1 MNVAGKQFREKVSAH
16 LANERLRRVVIRNT
30 QMAIDKRGAA
40 IAELDNWEELRE
52 SAYQIKRRVIE
63 DLPNLLNR
71 FEAAAQESGVEVFR
85 AETAADATRI
95 AHQIVQK
102 HAVTSIVKAKSM
114 VTEEIEFNR
123 YFRERGYEVL
133 ETDLGEFIVQLAGER
148 PSNLLTPAMHKSLRD
163 VAKLFQEKLG
173 VPYREDP
180 HFLSKTARELL
191 RNKFLAADMGVSGA
205 NFAVVENGSIVL
217 VENEGNARMCYTLPP
232 VHLAIIGMERLIP
245 AMADLA
251 VFLPLLCR
259 SGTGQK
265 ITSYVSHIRGVRAPD
280 ELDGPSHRYFILVDN
295 GRSRIRE
302 DEKIRESLFCIRCSA
317 CNNVCPVYRN
327 IGGHAYGW
335 VYQGPIGAVIT
346 PEFIGMEKARD
357 LPFASSLC
365 GKCAEVC
372 PVKIPLP
379 QLLLHQREKAVRNRR
394 SPVMERIGMRIAAS
408 VFVKKSLFR
417 SSWKLFR
424 WLSKLWPGELPLPGW
439 SRSRETPKPAD
450 QPFHDWWKQHYSR
463 NSKNE

>member
-1 MNVAGKQFREKVSAH
+1 MNHSGKQFREKVNAH
-16 LANERLRRVVIRNT
+16 LSNPRLRQAVIRNT
-30 QMAIDKRGAA
+30 QMAIDKRNAA
-40 IAELDNWEELRE
+40 IAQLDNWEEMRE
-52 SAYQIKRRVIE
+52 TAYQIKRRVIE
-63 DLPNLLNR
+63 DLPQLLDR
-71 FEAAAQESGVEVFR
+71 FEAAARESGVDVFR
-85 AETAADATRI
+85 AETAADANRI
-95 AHQIVQK
+95 AHQIAQK
-102 HAVTSIVKAKSM
+102 HGVQSIVKAKSM
-114 VTEEIEFNR
+114 VTEEIEFNSF
-123 YFRERGYEVL
+123 FRNRGLEVL

-148 PSNLLTPAMHKSLRD
+148 PSNLLTPAMHKSLQD
-163 VAKLFQEKLG
+163 VEKLFEEKLG

-180 HFLSKTARELL
+180 HFLSETARELL

-251 VFLPLLCR
+251 IFLPLLCR

-265 ITSYVSHIRGVRAPD
+265 ITSYVSHIRGVRQPG

-295 GRSRIRE
+295 GRRKIRQ
-302 DEKIRESLFCIRCSA
+302 DEKIKESLFCIRCSA
-317 CNNVCPVYRN
+317 CNNICPVYRN

-346 PEFIGMEKARD
+346 PEFIGRENARD

-379 QLLLHQREKAVRNRR
+379 QLLLNQREKTVKERQ
-394 SPVMERIGMRIAAS
+394 SPALERAGMEITAS
-408 VFVKKSLFR
+408 IFSRKSLFR
-417 SSWKLFR
+417 FIWKLYR
-424 WLSKLWPGELPLPGW
+424 WVTKLWPGELPLPGW
-439 SRSRETPKPAD
+439 SRSRVAPKPGN
-450 QPFHDWWKQHYSR
+450 QPFHVWWKQNYSGKR
-463 NSKNE
+463 KNE